1 MRVLR
6 LSVIS
11 VILVTAI
18 GCRSSRDYVVEAD
31 RFFAAKKYAEA
42 TLVYRKAIQKDPRS
56 AEAYYKLGLAQ
67 RATGNYAAA
76 FDSFS
81 RSLLLNPEFD
91 QANIELG
98 NLYLGDY
105 LIETAKNPAVY
116 KKIAAI
122 ADHLLARNPKF
133 FAGLR
138 LRAYLALS
146 DKKPGE
152 AISLF
157 EQARQAD
164 PAQPDV
170 VLGLTQAFLLAGKY
184 PEARQT
190 ATELIE
196 KNKTFGSVY
205 DVLYAYEMSA
215 GHTADAEA
223 LLKLKIT
230 NNPQNRESVLQLAEH
245 YWHAGKPAQSFQLL
259 DAMLREDQTP
269 WRCYLAT
276 ANFYQGIHEWDR
288 ALEAL
293 SLGLKA
299 HPEEKVAAASAQ
311 AKTLAL
317 AGKPKQGIGVLGD
330 ALRQNATSA
339 ELRKSLALLLLDSP
353 DKADQARAVSEL
365 ENVAKAS
372 PDDLDAAFHLGR
384 AYALAGAR
392 DQAARQFELVVRKEP
407 KNVAALLALAEL
419 SSASKKF
426 EQSLRYSE
434 RILALNPGL
443 RNARLLHATALV
455 GLGQLDLARPEYV
468 RLLHDQP
475 AYTEAKLQ
483 LAMLDVAQKRFPEA
497 EKLFRETYQP
507 QKGDFRALKGL
518 VELYAAEGQLEKALS
533 LLNADAVRFPDS
545 IAVRGLL
552 ASTAA
557 RAGKLDLAI
566 QQYERLREKRGEDP
580 EICTQLGQLYQRK
593 HDLSRSLAMLQRA
606 LDLAPGDWRAA
617 TRLGAVQQASGLASQ
632 AKASYRH
639 AIELGGDDP
648 DLFNNLAYIEADAG
662 SDLEEAMALSQ
673 KALAKSPSNSQ
684 YADTVGFIYFKK
696 GDTAT
701 ALQIF
706 QALSR
711 KYPNDAGFRYHLAL
725 ALLKSGHRAQG
736 EHELRTAVAADPSL
750 ADAARVRNLLGRN

>member
-1 MRVLR
+1 MKILA

-11 VILVTAI
+11 VILVAAT

-42 TLVYRKAIQKDPRS
+42 ALVYRKAIQKDPRS

-105 LIETAKNPAVY
+105 LIETAKNPTVY
-116 KKIAAI
+116 KKIADI
-122 ADHLLARNPKF
+122 ADRLLAKNPKS

-146 DKKPGE
+146 DKNSGE

-164 PAQPDV
+164 PTQADV
-170 VLGLTQAFLLAGKY
+170 VLGLTQALLLAGKY

-190 ATELIE
+190 ANELIE
-196 KNKTFGSVY
+196 KNKTFVSVY

-215 GHTADAEA
+215 GHAADAEA

-230 NNPQNRESVLQLAEH
+230 NNPQNRDSVLQLAEH
-245 YWHAGKPAQSFQLL
+245 YWHAGKPAQAFQLL

-288 ALEAL
+288 ALEAV

-317 AGKPKQGIGVLGD
+317 AGKPKQAIGVLDD
-330 ALRQNATSA
+330 AIRQNATSA

-353 DKADQARAVSEL
+353 DKADQARAVPEL
-365 ENVAKAS
+365 EAVAKAS
-372 PDDLDAAFHLGR
+372 PDDLDATFHLGR
-384 AYALAGAR
+384 AYALGGAR
-392 DQAARQFELVVRKEP
+392 EQATHQFELVVRKQP

-419 SSASKKF
+419 SSASRKF
-426 EQSLRYSE
+426 EQTLRYSE
-434 RILALNPGL
+434 RILAVDPGL
-443 RNARLLHATALV
+443 RNARLLRATAFI
-455 GLGQLDLARPEYV
+455 GLGQLDLARPEYT

-475 AYTEAKLQ
+475 GYTEAKLQ
-483 LAMLDVAQKRFPEA
+483 LAMLDVAQRRFPEA

-507 QKGDFRALKGL
+507 KKGDFRALKGL
-518 VELYAAEGQLEKALS
+518 VELYAAEGQLKKALS
-533 LLNADAVRFPDS
+533 LLNADVVHYPNS
-545 IAVRGLL
+545 IAVRSLL

-557 RAGKLDLAI
+557 RAGKFDLAI
-566 QQYERLREKRGEDP
+566 QQYEHLREKRGEDP
-580 EICTQLGQLYQRK
+580 EICTQLGQLYRRK
-593 HDLSRSLAMLQRA
+593 HDLSRSLAMFQRA

-632 AKASYRH
+632 AKASYGH

-648 DLFNNLAYIEADAG
+648 DLFNNLAYLEADAG

-673 KALAKSPSNSQ
+673 KALAKSPGNSQ
-684 YADTVGFIYFKK
+684 FADTAGFIYFKR

-706 QALSR
+706 QGLSR

-725 ALLKSGHRAQG
+725 ALLKSGNRAQG

-750 ADAARVRNLLGRN
+750 ADVARIRNLLGQN